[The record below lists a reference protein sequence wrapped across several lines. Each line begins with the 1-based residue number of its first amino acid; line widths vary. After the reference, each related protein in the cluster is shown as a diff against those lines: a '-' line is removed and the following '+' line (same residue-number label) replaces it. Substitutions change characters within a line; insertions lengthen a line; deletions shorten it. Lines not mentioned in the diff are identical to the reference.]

1 MISSFSKIFIYVFYI
16 NIMKISISKIL
27 TKHHFNIKSSG
38 LYNQIA
44 HPDFEPIY
52 DSFKLS
58 VEKALNFDS
67 YGNLTFV
74 NYYPSVILTGVIMDI
89 LRDKMLLKELA
100 KTKINP
106 KLELLKLEQE
116 ILKNKNI
123 GDKKIKSLIGYGKSA
138 LVFETDNGEIIK
150 ITRGDHFN
158 GREPADF
165 DLPIIKSGKIT
176 DDGKFYYYIEDKVSQ
191 DKLTQAELHK
201 FVKHIKNS
209 GFYLRDYR
217 EEGLPFGNINCTQ
230 FGKDANGK
238 IYLIDPE
245 CAEKINPDESLIDKI
260 QRFIFK

>member
-1 MISSFSKIFIYVFYI
+1 MKITIPKIF
-16 NIMKISISKIL
+16 
-27 TKHHFNIKSSG
+27 TKHNLNIKPSG
-38 LYNQIA
+38 SHNRITPY
-44 HPDFEPIY
+44 DVEPIY

-58 VEKALNFDS
+58 AEKALNFDS

-89 LRDKMLLKELA
+89 LRDKMILKELA
-100 KTKINP
+100 KVKVNP
-106 KLELLKLEQE
+106 KLELLKLGQE
-116 ILKNKNI
+116 ILGTKEIREKP
-123 GDKKIKSLIGYGKSA
+123 IKSLIGYGKRA

-165 DLPIIKSGKIT
+165 DLPIIKSGKLT

-245 CAEKINPDESLIDKI
+245 CAEKINPEESFIEKI